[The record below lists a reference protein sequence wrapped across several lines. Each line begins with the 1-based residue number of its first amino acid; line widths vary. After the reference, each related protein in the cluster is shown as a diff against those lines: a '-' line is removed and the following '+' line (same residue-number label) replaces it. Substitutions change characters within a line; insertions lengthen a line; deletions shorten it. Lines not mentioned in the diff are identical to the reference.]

1 MKKSFVS
8 RPLNYFIYSL
18 PIGSEYWRLTENAA
32 MDYVVDFDY
41 PKKIHLHWSG
51 VPDNLDAAS
60 VYTNNEV
67 YFFKGL
73 SYYFTKKSVS

>member
-1 MKKSFVS
+1 MSTT
-8 RPLNYFIYSL
+8 
-18 PIGSEYWRLTENAA
+18 IGSVYWRLTENAA

-51 VPDNLDAAS
+51 IPDNLDAAF

-67 YFFKGL
+67 YFFEGL
-73 SYYFTKKSVS
+73 FHCFRTLRICG